1 LGLACAIS
9 SIGIAHARDLCICAH
24 HFCPLPLACQPAL
37 AKALLMAIF
46 NLANEAFQ
54 SEVRRKQTPNERK
67 RLAES
72 H

>member
-1 LGLACAIS
+1 LRTLVIYVFVR
-9 SIGIAHARDLCICAH
+9 IIFAHCH
-24 HFCPLPLACQPAL
+24 SPASLL